1 MDVASLQARIEEL
14 TRENAALCAD
24 HEALLE
30 STAKVVA
37 DRDRLQQRVAE
48 LEVCNRRLVDMLWGR
63 RSERRQYDP
72 DQLLLPAAS
81 DWLAPESPAMPDE
94 TTAGDD
100 AQAALDAER
109 IRNWQARR
117 RRRREQPRRC
127 EEFPPHIERR
137 ETVLDLSEEAK
148 EGLQYIGDAVSERLR
163 FEKPHAYV
171 ERIVRR
177 KYVRRGEPERGV
189 VSPPAPLAIVP
200 GCKFDFSVIAAM
212 VALKFAF
219 HQPTYRQQDWFSQTG
234 WFPSRSTI
242 NDLISLSVT
251 TVSPLVTQMWQLL
264 LQQVVLLIDETR
276 ILLLTRGALTKEQLA
291 QLRKRKQAAPLD
303 DDSLAESARTCPG
316 SVTSYAW
323 LFTSPQEM
331 APYNLF
337 HWSLTRQ
344 QATVDEILAD
354 YRGTIVGDAYDGYVY
369 IQRRSRGRIVHASC
383 NTHARREFVRAETY
397 QPILC
402 AQMLSAYRQL
412 YAIEER
418 AEPLPAAERV
428 ELRQREAVPIWQR
441 IETWLRSDAVVRAA
455 LPSSPFGKAVGY
467 LTNQWQALQR
477 YLVDGNVPIS
487 NDEAERIIRPLTVG
501 RRNWLFL
508 GHPGAALGRMQLLSV
523 VSSAH
528 RHHLVVED
536 YLADVLAKLADA
548 QQHHPSDLEL
558 GAPYLLDLLPD
569 RWAAAHPQSVRQARI
584 AEQRDLAE
592 ARQVRRALRRQEAR
606 DQQRSPV
613 AG

>member
-1 MDVASLQARIEEL
+1 
-14 TRENAALCAD
+14 
-24 HEALLE
+24 
-30 STAKVVA
+30 
-37 DRDRLQQRVAE
+37 
-48 LEVCNRRLVDMLWGR
+48 
-63 RSERRQYDP
+63 
-72 DQLLLPAAS
+72 
-81 DWLAPESPAMPDE
+81 MPDE

-100 AQAALDAER
+100 AKAALDAER
-109 IRNWQARR
+109 IRNWQAQR
-117 RRRREQPRRC
+117 RRRREKPRRC

-171 ERIVRR
+171 ERIIRR

-242 NDLISLSVT
+242 NDLISLSVA

-276 ILLLTRGALTKEQLA
+276 VLLLTRGALTKEQLA

-316 SVTSYAW
+316 SVASYAW
-323 LFTSPQEM
+323 LFTSPQQM
-331 APYNLF
+331 APCNLF

-428 ELRQREAVPIWQR
+428 ELRQREALPIWQR

-455 LPSSPFGKAVGY
+455 LPSTPFGKAVGY

-477 YLVDGNVPIS
+477 VPG
-487 NDEAERIIRPLTVG
+487 G
-501 RRNWLFL
+501 R
-508 GHPGAALGRMQLLSV
+508 QC
-523 VSSAH
+523 
-528 RHHLVVED
+528 
-536 YLADVLAKLADA
+536 
-548 QQHHPSDLEL
+548 SDLE
-558 GAPYLLDLLPD
+558 
-569 RWAAAHPQSVRQARI
+569 R
-584 AEQRDLAE
+584 
-592 ARQVRRALRRQEAR
+592 
-606 DQQRSPV
+606 
-613 AG
+613 